1 MRHETAS
8 VRDETANLR
17 HETASD
23 RPETA
28 SEGPETAPERPEG
41 LEGPEGPEGP
51 EFTPEGAWTASEL
64 LDPVSEWSGG
74 GMDIHTYSG
83 PSDADSRPLEPASRP
98 SEAISGL

>member
-28 SEGPETAPERPEG
+28 P
-41 LEGPEGPEGP
+41 EGPEGPEGP
-51 EFTPEGAWTASEL
+51 ERPEFAPEGAWTASEL
-64 LDPVSEWSGG
+64 LDPASEWSGG
-74 GMDIHTYSG
+74 VWTYI
-83 PSDADSRPLEPASRP
+83 PTQAPQMLTHAP
-98 SEAISGL
+98 

>member
-28 SEGPETAPERPEG
+28 P
-41 LEGPEGPEGP
+41 EGPEGPEGP
-51 EFTPEGAWTASEL
+51 ERPEFATEGAWTASEL

-83 PSDADSRPLEPASRP
+83 PSDADSDPLEPASSP